1 MICPN
6 FLLKIIMFM
15 GNPPIGYVRTFYGKF
30 PKSVKAGKY
39 HTIFHTKAVNITL
52 EGFENHAKI

>member
-1 MICPN
+1 
-6 FLLKIIMFM
+6 M

-30 PKSVKAGKY
+30 PKSVKVGKY
-39 HTIFHTKAVNITL
+39 HTIFHTKAVNFTL